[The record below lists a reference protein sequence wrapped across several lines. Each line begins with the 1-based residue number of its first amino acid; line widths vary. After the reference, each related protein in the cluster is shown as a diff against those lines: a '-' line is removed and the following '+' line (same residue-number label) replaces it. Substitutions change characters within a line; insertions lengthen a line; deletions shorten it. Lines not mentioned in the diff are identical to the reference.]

1 MEVLQEASLCL
12 GAGHPAAVCCT
23 TVSLLLLLHAGV
35 PSALVVVDDA
45 FPTPFRAR
53 EVDQLGRFLLD
64 IHGWGTDMLRLA
76 VPLLLYVGMLG

>member
-1 MEVLQEASLCL
+1 M
-12 GAGHPAAVCCT
+12 
-23 TVSLLLLLHAGV
+23 
-35 PSALVVVDDA
+35 VVVDDA